1 MAMLEFFNLRI
12 GDRSCPAL
20 DEAEAAAQGLYGA
33 AGTGASKPIE
43 KPTEKPTE
51 KTALIPSG
59 FDRYQRNAML
69 VEGTILAHSVL
80 IGLDLGLQD
89 KAGWVPL
96 ITAICFHQFFEGF
109 ALGQVLLEAKFDRAK
124 NCLMVFFY
132 R

>member
-1 MAMLEFFNLRI
+1 
-12 GDRSCPAL
+12 
-20 DEAEAAAQGLYGA
+20 
-33 AGTGASKPIE
+33 
-43 KPTEKPTE
+43 
-51 KTALIPSG
+51 
-59 FDRYQRNAML
+59 ML

-96 ITAICFHQFFEGF
+96 ITALCFHQFFEGF